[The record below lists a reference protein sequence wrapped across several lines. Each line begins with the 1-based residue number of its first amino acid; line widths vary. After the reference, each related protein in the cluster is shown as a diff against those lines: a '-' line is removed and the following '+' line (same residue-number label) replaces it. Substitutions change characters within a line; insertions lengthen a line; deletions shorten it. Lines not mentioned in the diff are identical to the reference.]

1 MSNDKLPPRVKEVN
15 FEFCFKAFSNS
26 SLRKVK
32 SALRSA
38 ASKGRVNLTLYN
50 IYVVDCHPHTEETKR
65 KRPKLLKTRMETWQ
79 ILAIV
84 GFGMLLVMV
93 IVIYRLHVSK
103 TSFSSTSSLTI
114 SLAFLDHNSV

>member
-1 MSNDKLPPRVKEVN
+1 MSNDKLPLRVKEVN
-15 FEFCFKAFSNS
+15 FKICFKAFLNS

-32 SALRSA
+32 SALKSA

-84 GFGMLLVMV
+84 GFVMLLVMV

-103 TSFSSTSSLTI
+103 TSFSSTFSLTI
-114 SLAFLDHNSV
+114 SL